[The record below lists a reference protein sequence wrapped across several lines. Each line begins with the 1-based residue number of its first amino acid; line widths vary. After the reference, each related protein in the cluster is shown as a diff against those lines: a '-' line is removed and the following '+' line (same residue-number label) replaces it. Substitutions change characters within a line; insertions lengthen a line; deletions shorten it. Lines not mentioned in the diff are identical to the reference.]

1 MNEEILKVT
10 PEGEFV
16 WHQIADELID
26 SGDFSGAPSVLHI
39 LRRLRE
45 RDRLAAENEALKA
58 NLDRHMEVIMK
69 GRAANE
75 ALNREIV
82 ATKMLAGNPQAII
95 DLQKELAALKQAS
108 EPVGYVTHSGMS
120 AYINAGLNLDD
131 DTPLYLHPALSYR
144 DAERYRWLKSQAE
157 EGHDGD
163 LQILF
168 RCDFDNWNNLDAA
181 IDAAMEGGK

>member
-1 MNEEILKVT
+1 MDKQYLTIVYRLPPGYEASQLCQHEHAVVLSWSHMKEDREE
-10 PEGEFV
+10 
-16 WHQIADELID
+16 
-26 SGDFSGAPSVLHI
+26 
-39 LRRLRE
+39 LR
-45 RDRLAAENEALKA
+45 AENEKLKA
-58 NLDRHMEVIMK
+58 NLDRHMEVIVK

-131 DTPLYLHPALSYR
+131 DTPLYLHPAPSDR
-144 DAERYRWLKSQAE
+144 DAFDREIAELREALEYLGATDLLDFEYRIAARAALKKG
-157 EGHDGD
+157 EG
-163 LQILF
+163 
-168 RCDFDNWNNLDAA
+168 
-181 IDAAMEGGK
+181 K